1 VAEARHILQTGT
13 MVVAQQDREV
23 IGYAGSITRSRV
35 RYLTDLFVHP
45 EAQSGGLGKALL
57 QQGRQEDDLIG
68 CTMSST
74 DPRAQSLDIR
84 AGMQPQWPHFN
95 LRRHGPWHRAQPAR
109 PIQVVMGEATDPE
122 VLAWEAQIGGRE
134 RSQDHA
140 YWQSE
145 PRDTLL
151 WLRRRG
157 VPIGSGY
164 VRLGMSSF
172 WDRDLC
178 RIGPIGVRSP
188 EDASEGVR
196 ALVEWASARPSCAHR
211 RAGAASRLSAAAGVG
226 LSHRLRRDLPV
237 SGTLSFLRC
246 ALLRPLWL
254 GSALTAAGEE
264 APRQLKERQQALP
277 TCMSVGSRKILIT
290 HPHAQICRATL
301 QTVIT

>member
-1 VAEARHILQTGT
+1 MPIIRPATEADLTAIHHIFYLNEVQGDPNPPPPGAPVAEARHILQTGT
-13 MVVAQQDREV
+13 MVIAQQDREV

-57 QQGRQEDDLIG
+57 QQGLQEDDLIG

-74 DPRAQSLDIR
+74 DPRTQSLSIR
-84 AGMQPQWPHFN
+84 SGMQPQWPHFN
-95 LRRHGPWHRAQPAR
+95 LRWHGPLRAGLPNS
-109 PIQVVMGEATDPE
+109 PIEVLVGEATDPE
-122 VLAWEAQIGGRE
+122 VIVWDAQIGGRE

-140 YWQSE
+140 FWQG
-145 PRDTLL
+145 TLL

-164 VRLGMSSF
+164 VRTGMSSF

-196 ALVEWASARPSCAHR
+196 ALVEWASARANRVRIDVP
-211 RAGAASRLSAAAGVG
+211 G
-226 LSHRLRRDLPV
+226 P
-237 SGTLSFLRC
+237 
-246 ALLRPLWL
+246 
-254 GSALTAAGEE
+254 
-264 APRQLKERQQALP
+264 
-277 TCMSVGSRKILIT
+277 
-290 HPHAQICRATL
+290 HPA
-301 QTVIT
+301 